1 MSKPDGKEA
10 IPREVLTLLQDS
22 KIGYLSVT
30 SPKGELYSYPV
41 AFHFGEGKIFLITPA
56 GSAKMKFMKANPNVS
71 FIVDNRR
78 LTLEACG
85 VMIQGRAKVFSIA
98 GLVTSIMSMG
108 PKVQSF
114 TKKYPGLFG
123 FYAKGKDLP
132 PERKIYKY
140 RFVRID
146 PSKFVYWTG
155 YKYGKHVPARSRKE
169 ATAEMAIDLKD
180 ESNVG
185 AIAGLLGS
193 ADDEPEIDKLP
204 LNEDWLGEL
213 EAAAASGVITPEEG
227 KAIGSATVGLQDLGR
242 PAAPGKVTEGEKKLL
257 RKWKS
262 GTG

>member
-1 MSKPDGKEA
+1 LSKPDAKEA
-10 IPREVLTLLQDS
+10 IPQEVIALLQAS

-41 AFHFGEGKIFLITPA
+41 AFHYGEGKIYLITPA

-98 GLVTSIMSMG
+98 GLVTSILSMG

-155 YKYGKHVPARSRKE
+155 YKYGKYLPAKPRKE
-169 ATAEMAIDLKD
+169 ESKDVALDLKD

-185 AIAGLLGS
+185 VIAGLLGS

-213 EAAAASGVITPEEG
+213 EAAAASGIITAEEG

-242 PAAPGKVTEGEKKLL
+242 SAAPGKVTEGEKKLL
-257 RKWKS
+257 KKWKA